1 MLFSASIVSARSFL
15 AQNDR
20 ARADSRAR
28 SSSREKVEKK
38 VDPCFV
44 YTMMR
49 RDSGFVLEAVRK
61 GLGGAEEAK
70 SDEGKMVE

>member
-38 VDPCFV
+38 IDPLFRVYYDETGQWFRTSDDFV
-44 YTMMR
+44 R
-49 RDSGFVLEAVRK
+49 G
-61 GLGGAEEAK
+61 EEETGIAL
-70 SDEGKMVE
+70 